1 MPQTMQINWV
11 PSIGDPTFLGWF
23 TVSAYLVT
31 ALLAAKIYFTAE
43 NLFNPSILRKQK
55 FFWLFIAVTMLF
67 LGINKQLDLQSLLTA
82 VGRYYAKKEGWY
94 QDRRRIQ
101 IAFIAGFVVMSLFS
115 SVMLIRYMTDT
126 LKENALAIL
135 GFVFLVTFII
145 IRASS
150 FHHVD
155 ELLMGRIVGVRFNW
169 ILEISGV
176 FLIGYSAFAIL
187 RKKIAK

>member
-1 MPQTMQINWV
+1 MWKINQINWI

-23 TVSAYLVT
+23 TVFCYIVT
-31 ALLAAKIYFTAE
+31 SMLAAKVYFNAQ
-43 NLFNPSILRKQK
+43 NLFSSNTLRKQQI
-55 FFWLFIAVTMLF
+55 FWLFIVVVMLF

-94 QDRRRIQ
+94 EERHRIQ
-101 IAFIAGFVVMSLFS
+101 IAFIAGFVVMSLFTFA
-115 SVMLIRYMTDT
+115 MLIRYMTNS
-126 LKENALAIL
+126 LKENLLAIL

-155 ELLMGRIVGVRFNW
+155 AFLMERIIGVRVNW
-169 ILEISGV
+169 ILELAGI
-176 FLIGYSAFAIL
+176 FLISYSALSVLKGKAPV
-187 RKKIAK
+187 